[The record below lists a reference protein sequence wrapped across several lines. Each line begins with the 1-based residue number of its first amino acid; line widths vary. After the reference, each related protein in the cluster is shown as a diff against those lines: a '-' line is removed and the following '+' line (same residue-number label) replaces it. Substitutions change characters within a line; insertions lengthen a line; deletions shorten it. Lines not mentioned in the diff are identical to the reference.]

1 MSNVLE
7 YKCPNCG
14 GKLEFDSSTQK
25 MNCPF
30 CDSEIDVEAL
40 RSFDEKLNRDN
51 SNNVADF
58 RLNEEYLNDEHMS
71 VYSCNNCGGE
81 IIADENAA
89 AMHCP
94 YCDNPVIFTGKLS
107 GVLKPDWVIP
117 FKLNKEDAKRKLSEH
132 LKGKPL
138 LPKIFKSQNH
148 IDEIRA
154 VYVPFWIYD
163 ADIDGNFTYEGTK
176 VRTWSDSKYA
186 YTETSHFEIF
196 RDGALSFEH
205 VPADGSSKM
214 ADDLMESIEPFD
226 FSEAVDFQTAYLS
239 GYLADKY
246 DVTAEENNPRVQ
258 KRMEDSFSAAH
269 QSTVSGYTSLQEID
283 YQCFFKGEKVSYA
296 LFPVYILNTTW
307 NGQKFVFAMN
317 GQTGKF
323 VGDLPIDKTKAAGYT
338 IGLTAGFSAAAAAV
352 IWLLGQFLG

>member
-1 MSNVLE
+1 MSNTLE

-14 GKLEFDSSTQK
+14 GRLEFESSTQK
-25 MNCPF
+25 MTCPF

-40 RSFDEKLNRDN
+40 KSFDEKLNRDN
-51 SNNVADF
+51 SQTEANF
-58 RLNEEYLNDEHMS
+58 QLNGEYINDDNMS
-71 VYSCNNCGGE
+71 VYVCDSCGGE

-89 AMHCP
+89 ATHCP

-107 GVLKPDWVIP
+107 GMLKPDWVIP
-117 FKLNKEDAKRKLSEH
+117 FKLSKEDAKRELQNH

-154 VYVPFWIYD
+154 IYVPFWIYD
-163 ADIDGNFTYEGTK
+163 ADIDGSFTFEGTK

-214 ADDLMESIEPFD
+214 PDDLMESIEPFD
-226 FSEAVDFQTAYLS
+226 FSQAVDFQTAYLS
-239 GYLADKY
+239 GFLADKY
-246 DVTAEENNPRVQ
+246 DVTAEENNSRVQ
-258 KRMEDSFSAAH
+258 KRMEDSFSDALKG
-269 QSTVSGYTSLQEID
+269 TVNGFATIKEID
-283 YQCFFKGEKVSYA
+283 RQCFFKGEKVSYA
-296 LFPVYILNTTW
+296 LFPVYILNPSW
-307 NGQKFVFAMN
+307 NGNKYVFAMN

-323 VGDLPIDKTKAAGYT
+323 VGDLPIDKAKAAGYT
-338 IGLTAGFSAAAAAV
+338 VGLTAAFSAAAAAV
-352 IWLLGQFLG
+352 IWILGQFLG